1 MTTISMLLLLLAASL
16 HAQTGALVVTV
27 TQLDANKGGTLKI
40 GVYNEDGFPDVGKEV
55 HGIDLA
61 VEGDSATYVFDSIP
75 VGTYAIAVFQ
85 DKNDD
90 GKLNKNMFGAP
101 KEPYGFSQNKYG
113 KFGAPAFKDV
123 SFKIEEDASLSLA
136 ITVK

>member
-1 MTTISMLLLLLAASL
+1 M
-16 HAQTGALVVTV
+16 TV
-27 TQLDANKGGTLKI
+27 TQLDADKGGTLKI
-40 GVYNEDGFPDVGKEV
+40 GVYNEDGFPDVGKEI
-55 HGIDLA
+55 HGIDLG

-123 SFKIEEDASLSLA
+123 SFEIEEDASLSLT